1 HGRGQRKTLDRDRL
15 LRATE
20 RRASLGSGRMAK
32 GQKAA
37 SREDRRGNGIFVRTT
52 KLLFVGRKDEINVY
66 LLF

>member
-1 HGRGQRKTLDRDRL
+1 
-15 LRATE
+15 
-20 RRASLGSGRMAK
+20 MAK

-66 LLF
+66 LLFQLF